1 MREDDAAMDRTPAP
15 LFRQV
20 ALEAAAGT
28 QIGETLTTHWRGV
41 AWFTVAAFV
50 LLAGLLAFVAIVEY
64 SPVHRI
70 AAFVDA
76 RGGLVRLKAP
86 LDGRVARLA
95 VKDGAMVKKGDLLAV
110 IASER
115 LREEGGGERA
125 AVRQSV
131 DAEKASIGREID
143 AARQEAA
150 MNRLML
156 DKRLHGLRQERETLR
171 ADLRSG
177 ERLLASLTAQSDHVA
192 SAAAEGYLPRQ
203 QAAQKRDEVSA
214 QESRLASARGALA
227 RVEREIETSEAERQ
241 LIDAR
246 LAGVIESRQ
255 RASGEL
261 DRRTLQS
268 EIGAEQVI
276 RAPQDGRVSF
286 ASLADGQ
293 SVEAGQP
300 LFTLAPANDSL
311 VVKLLVAPAA
321 VASVRPGVDIKLIFR
336 AYPQERF
343 GLFAARI
350 DSVNEIPSLPGEVA
364 QAPGASEPMFV
375 AIATLPGELRSP
387 SGEALPLKPGMLADA
402 LVPIERRTV
411 LEWLLDPILRGLNDS
426 VGRAAVDAAPR

>member
-1 MREDDAAMDRTPAP
+1 MDRPPPP

-20 ALEAAAGT
+20 ALDAAAGT
-28 QIGETLTTHWRGV
+28 QIGEALKTHWRGV
-41 AWFTVAAFV
+41 AWFTLAAFA
-50 LLAGLLAFVAIVEY
+50 LLAALVVFVATVEY

-70 AAFVDA
+70 ASFVDA
-76 RGGLVRLKAP
+76 KGGLVRLKAP
-86 LDGRVARLA
+86 IDGRVSRLA

-110 IASER
+110 IGSER

-131 DAEKASIGREID
+131 DAEKAMIGREID

-150 MNRLML
+150 MNRIML
-156 DKRLHGLRQERETLR
+156 ERRLHGLREERETLR
-171 ADLRSG
+171 ADIRSG
-177 ERLLASLTAQSDHVA
+177 ERLLVSLTAQSDHVA

-214 QESRLASARGALA
+214 QESRLASAKGALA
-227 RVEREIETSEAERQ
+227 RVERDIETSDAERQ

-246 LAGVIESRQ
+246 LAGVIENRQ
-255 RASGEL
+255 RSNGEL
-261 DRRTLQS
+261 NRLTVQS
-268 EIGAEQVI
+268 DMNAEQAI

-286 ASLADGQ
+286 ASLAAGQ

-311 VVKLLVAPAA
+311 VLKLLVAPAA
-321 VASVRPGVDIKLIFR
+321 VASVRPGVAIKLTFR

-343 GLFAARI
+343 GLFDARV
-350 DSVNEIPSLPGEVA
+350 DSVNEIPSLPGEVP
-364 QAPGASEPMFV
+364 QVTGMSEPMFV
-375 AIATLPGELRSP
+375 ATATLPGELRSA
-387 SGEALPLKPGMLADA
+387 SGQALPLKPGMLADA

-426 VGRAAVDAAPR
+426 VGRVAPGAADARR

>member
-1 MREDDAAMDRTPAP
+1 MDRPPPP

-20 ALEAAAGT
+20 ALDAAAGT
-28 QIGETLTTHWRGV
+28 QIGEALKTHWRGV
-41 AWFTVAAFV
+41 AWFTLAAFA
-50 LLAGLLAFVAIVEY
+50 LLAALVVFVATVEY

-70 AAFVDA
+70 ASFVDA
-76 RGGLVRLKAP
+76 KGGLVRLKAP
-86 LDGRVARLA
+86 IDGRVSRLA

-110 IASER
+110 IGSER

-131 DAEKASIGREID
+131 DAEKAMIGREID

-150 MNRLML
+150 MNRIML
-156 DKRLHGLRQERETLR
+156 ERRLHGLREERETLR
-171 ADLRSG
+171 ADIRSG
-177 ERLLASLTAQSDHVA
+177 ERLLVSLTAQSDHVA

-214 QESRLASARGALA
+214 QESRLASAKGALA
-227 RVEREIETSEAERQ
+227 RVERDIETSDAERQ

-246 LAGVIESRQ
+246 LAGVIENRQ
-255 RASGEL
+255 RSNGEL
-261 DRRTLQS
+261 NRLTVQS
-268 EIGAEQVI
+268 DMNAEQAI

-286 ASLADGQ
+286 ASLAAGQ

-311 VVKLLVAPAA
+311 VLKLLVTPAA
-321 VASVRPGVDIKLIFR
+321 VASVRPGVAIKLTFR

-343 GLFAARI
+343 GLFDARV
-350 DSVNEIPSLPGEVA
+350 DSVNEIPSLPGEVP
-364 QAPGASEPMFV
+364 QVTSMSEPMFV
-375 AIATLPGELRSP
+375 ATATLPGELRSA
-387 SGEALPLKPGMLADA
+387 SGQALPLKPGMLADA

-426 VGRAAVDAAPR
+426 VGRVAPGAADARR

>member
-1 MREDDAAMDRTPAP
+1 MDRPPSP

-20 ALEAAAGT
+20 AIEAASGT
-28 QIGETLTTHWRGV
+28 QIGASLTTHWRGV
-41 AWFTVAAFV
+41 AAFTAVAFA
-50 LLAGLLAFVAIVEY
+50 LLAALVAFVAIVEY

-70 AAFVDA
+70 ASFVDA
-76 RGGLVRLKAP
+76 RSGLVRLKAP

-95 VKDGAMVKKGDLLAV
+95 VKDGAMVRKGDLLAV

-131 DAEKASIGREID
+131 DAEKATIGREIE

-150 MNRLML
+150 MTRLML

-227 RVEREIETSEAERQ
+227 RVDREIETSEAERQ
-241 LIDAR
+241 LIEAR

-261 DRRTLQS
+261 NRLTLQS
-268 EIGAEQVI
+268 EMGAEQAI

-293 SVEAGQP
+293 SVALGQP

-343 GLFAARI
+343 GLFAARV
-350 DSVNEIPSLPGEVA
+350 DSVNEIPSLPGEGAHVS
-364 QAPGASEPMFV
+364 GASEPMFV
-375 AIATLPGELRSP
+375 AIATLPGALHSP
-387 SGEALPLKPGMLADA
+387 SGEVLPLKPGMLADA

-411 LEWLLDPILRGLNDS
+411 LEWLLEPILRGLNDS
-426 VGRAAVDAAPR
+426 VGRVADAAPH

>member
-1 MREDDAAMDRTPAP
+1 MDRPPSP

-20 ALEAAAGT
+20 ALDAAAGT
-28 QIGETLTTHWRGV
+28 QIGEALTTHWRGV
-41 AWFTVAAFV
+41 AWFTVAAFA
-50 LLAGLLAFVAIVEY
+50 LLAALLAFVAIVEY

-76 RGGLVRLKAP
+76 RSGLVRLKAP

-171 ADLRSG
+171 ADLGSG

-364 QAPGASEPMFV
+364 QAPGASETMFV

-411 LEWLLDPILRGLNDS
+411 LEWLLEPILRGLNDS
-426 VGRAAVDAAPR
+426 VGRVAVNAAAH